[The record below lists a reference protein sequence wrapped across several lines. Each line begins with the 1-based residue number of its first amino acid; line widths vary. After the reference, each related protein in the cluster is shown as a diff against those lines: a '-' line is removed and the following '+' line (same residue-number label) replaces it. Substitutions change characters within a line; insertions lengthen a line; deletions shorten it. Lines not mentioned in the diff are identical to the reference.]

1 MQKAKLEIFVQ
12 CLTKTL
18 VQFLL
23 QAACRLS
30 HRWEEKCWDLLHTL
44 AFYHQACPK
53 PTNLGTKVGAAQCL
67 YYMFCS
73 EADHLE
79 LVFSLPVS
87 PWPMTGSHS
96 SCPRTYSLHSP
107 GNLLYGAGQ
116 STACVCCPVNLLGSP
131 PAYLARCKRETG
143 GTAVEALGTQQGRGE
158 LETGRSPE
166 ASHWERSSGK
176 CSAHRMQ
183 MRRKLQFIS
192 YAVHRT
198 LFFNYIFFSSKK
210 RQIVPAPSC
219 SHYVPIIIL
228 ILIVYQLN
236 FTLKGW

>member
-67 YYMFCS
+67 YYMFRS

-96 SCPRTYSLHSP
+96 SCPRTYSLHS
-107 GNLLYGAGQ
+107 LEIWFMVLDSQQHVYVAQ
-116 STACVCCPVNLLGSP
+116 STCLGHLL
-131 PAYLARCKRETG
+131 PAWQDVRER
-143 GTAVEALGTQQGRGE
+143 LGE
-158 LETGRSPE
+158 LQWK
-166 ASHWERSSGK
+166 HWEHSREGES
-176 CSAHRMQ
+176 
-183 MRRKLQFIS
+183 
-192 YAVHRT
+192 
-198 LFFNYIFFSSKK
+198 
-210 RQIVPAPSC
+210 
-219 SHYVPIIIL
+219 
-228 ILIVYQLN
+228 
-236 FTLKGW
+236 

>member
-18 VQFLL
+18 VQSLL

-96 SCPRTYSLHSP
+96 SCPRTYSLQSP
-107 GNLLYGAGQ
+107 GNLVYGAGQ
-116 STACVCCPVNLLGSP
+116 STACVCCPVNLLGSS
-131 PAYLARCKRETG
+131 PACLARCKRDWGNCSGSTG
-143 GTAVEALGTQQGRGE
+143 NTAGKGRARNRE
-158 LETGRSPE
+158 KPRS
-166 ASHWERSSGK
+166 
-176 CSAHRMQ
+176 
-183 MRRKLQFIS
+183 
-192 YAVHRT
+192 
-198 LFFNYIFFSSKK
+198 
-210 RQIVPAPSC
+210 
-219 SHYVPIIIL
+219 
-228 ILIVYQLN
+228 
-236 FTLKGW
+236 FTLRKIQWEMQCTQNANEEKITIH